1 MTPNGLPRRPSSS
14 GQTLGQKRLLER
26 LRGLP
31 AGTMIPAESLIE
43 WLGEDADVTTEVH
56 VPPTPPVPTSENW
69 RTLLWTAPSE
79 CRIGRHEVC
88 EALGRPRSWLYRQ
101 TSTKADHRIP
111 HRKLDGELVF
121 IVGEIRTWLRE
132 VEDVVHVAPLD
143 AGPAPLRK
151 VK

>member
-1 MTPNGLPRRPSSS
+1 MKRVTAP
-14 GQTLGQKRLLER
+14 GQSVGQKHRVVER

-31 AGTMIPAESLIE
+31 PGTMIPAESLVE
-43 WLGEDADVTTEVH
+43 WLSTGSDELPTEVQASL
-56 VPPTPPVPTSENW
+56 PPPPATSENW

-79 CRIGRHEVC
+79 CRIGRDEVC

-101 TSTKADHRIP
+101 TSTKAEHRIP

-132 VEDVVHVAPLD
+132 VEEVVHVAQLD
-143 AGPAPLRK
+143 ANTEPLRK